1 MSSTAKTASSAP
13 AWRRPQVLVIA
24 GVLVLALA
32 AGGWFFLLRDGSG
45 AYCDDLQAWQDKSE
59 ETLAPDAD
67 VATSAEFLAGS
78 VTRRLDGA
86 EQFSKD
92 GPEDVKAD
100 WKLFHERLLDV
111 VEVFE
116 KIGYDL
122 TDPDSVQKFASDV
135 QTGVLTT
142 IDPALQAEATEVQG
156 KLADEES
163 TAAVNAITTDA
174 KERCDIDLQLSTQ
187 AQ

>member
-13 AWRRPQVLVIA
+13 LWRRPLVLAIA
-24 GVLVLALA
+24 GVLVLVVA
-32 AGGWFFLLRDGSG
+32 AGGWFVFLRDGSA
-45 AYCDDLQAWQDKSE
+45 AYCDDLKTWEAKSKE
-59 ETLAPDAD
+59 KLAPDAD

-78 VTRRLDGA
+78 VSRRLDGA

-92 GPEDVKAD
+92 GPDEVKAD
-100 WKLFHERLLDV
+100 WKLFHERLQDV
-111 VEVFE
+111 VAVFE

-156 KLADEES
+156 KLADKDS
-163 TAAVNAITTDA
+163 TAAVNAITEDA
-174 KERCDIDLQLSTQ
+174 KDRCDIDLQLSTQ

>member
-13 AWRRPQVLVIA
+13 LWRRPLVLAIA

-32 AGGWFFLLRDGSG
+32 AGGWFVFLRDGSAG
-45 AYCDDLQAWQDKSE
+45 YCDDLKTWEAKSNE
-59 ETLAPDAD
+59 KLAPDAD

-78 VTRRLDGA
+78 VSRRLDGA
-86 EQFSKD
+86 EQFSKE
-92 GPEDVKAD
+92 GPDDVKAD
-100 WKLFHERLLDV
+100 WKLFHDRLVDV
-111 VEVFE
+111 VNVFE

-135 QTGVLTT
+135 QSGVLTS
-142 IDPALQAEATEVQG
+142 IDPALQAEAAEVQS
-156 KLADEES
+156 KLADSES
-163 TAAVNAITTDA
+163 TAAVEAITKDA
-174 KERCDIDLQLSTQ
+174 KDRCDLDLQLSTT